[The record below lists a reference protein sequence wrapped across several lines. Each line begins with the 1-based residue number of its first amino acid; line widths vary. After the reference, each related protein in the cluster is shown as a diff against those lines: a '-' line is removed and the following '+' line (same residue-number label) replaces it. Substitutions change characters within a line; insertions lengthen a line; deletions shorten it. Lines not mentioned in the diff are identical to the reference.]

1 MKKEEKM
8 KKSQFAKFKEGGV
21 SIFLVV
27 AACLL
32 VSVVV
37 ASFIRVMIRDQQQ
50 ASQQDLSQSA
60 YDSAQAGVEDAKRF
74 LNWQLNNCGENQ
86 TGATAKQ
93 CEKIAVEL
101 AKEPQERS
109 CYMLGLAGIG
119 SSDSETII
127 QTDTSTN
134 DVDLNQAYTCVKLET
149 QTADFL
155 GEIPEGGM
163 KVVPLKSQSVFNKVE
178 IKWFMRSD
186 LGSDTNLTV
195 DLNNTA
201 FKDGVYPFPKND
213 KKTWTTN
220 HPAILHTQFISF
232 FGGGN
237 LEGLDSPFN
246 GTNNGASSLILYPN
260 KIGSSVNLSVDGRT
274 RNGGNNA
281 SSVKCEQSLE
291 TAAYACRTTIDLGT
305 SIPPSTQ
312 AFMVLRTFYN
322 KSNFSVSLYNDNTL
336 VNFDGVQ
343 PEVDSNGRA
352 NDQFRRV
359 KSRIELDNNNFPI
372 PDFAIDLS
380 GEGSKRLCKDFQVS
394 QLRQKFNCE

>member
-21 SIFLVV
+21 SMFLVV

-93 CEKIAVEL
+93 CEKVAAEL
-101 AKEPQERS
+101 AKRTQDQS
-109 CYMLGLAGIG
+109 CQMLGHAGIG
-119 SSDSETII
+119 SIDGETII
-127 QTDTSTN
+127 QTKTSTN
-134 DVDLNQAYTCVKLET
+134 DADLNQAYTCVKLET

-186 LGSDTNLTV
+186 LGDTTNLIV
-195 DLNNTA
+195 DLNNTG
-201 FKDGVYPFPKND
+201 FKDGAYTFPKND
-213 KKTWTTN
+213 KKIWTTN
-220 HPAILHTQFISF
+220 HPAVLHTQFISF
-232 FGGGN
+232 VNGGN
-237 LEGLDSPFN
+237 LESLDQPFN
-246 GTNNGASSLILYPN
+246 GSNNGASSLILYPN
-260 KIGSSVNLSVDGRT
+260 KIGSSVNLGVDGRT
-274 RNGGNNA
+274 RTGRNNA
-281 SSVKCEQSLE
+281 SLVKCEQSLE
-291 TAAYACRTTIDLGT
+291 TVAYACRTTIDLGT
-305 SIPPSTQ
+305 SVSPSAQ

-359 KSRIELDNNNFPI
+359 KSRIELGNSNFPL

-380 GEGSKRLCKDFQVS
+380 GEGSKQLCKDFQVS

>member
-1 MKKEEKM
+1 MKKV
-8 KKSQFAKFKEGGV
+8 QFAKFKEGGV

-27 AACLL
+27 AACLM

-74 LNWQLNNCGENQ
+74 LNWQLNNCGNNQ

-93 CEKIAVEL
+93 CEKIATEL
-101 AKEPQERS
+101 AKKTQDQS

-127 QTDTSTN
+127 QTKTSTN
-134 DVDLNQAYTCVKLET
+134 DADLNQAYTCVKLET

-155 GEIPEGGM
+155 GEVPEGGM

-186 LGSDTNLTV
+186 LGDTTNMTV
-195 DLNNTA
+195 DLNNTE
-201 FKDGVYPFPKND
+201 FKDGVYTFPKND
-213 KKTWTTN
+213 GKTWSKN
-220 HPAILHTQFISF
+220 HPAVLHTQFISF
-232 FGGGN
+232 VNGGN
-237 LEGLDSPFN
+237 LESLDQPFN
-246 GTNNGASSLILYPN
+246 GSSNGASSLLLYPN
-260 KIGSSVNLSVDGRT
+260 KIGPSVNLGVDGRT

-291 TAAYACRTTIDLGT
+291 AVAYACRTTIDLGVT
-305 SIPPSTQ
+305 IPPSTQ

-322 KSNFSVSLYNDNTL
+322 KSNFSVSLFNDNTP

-372 PDFAIDLS
+372 PDFAIHLS
-380 GEGSKRLCKDFQVS
+380 GEGSKQLCKDFQVS
-394 QLRQKFNCE
+394 QLRQNFSCE